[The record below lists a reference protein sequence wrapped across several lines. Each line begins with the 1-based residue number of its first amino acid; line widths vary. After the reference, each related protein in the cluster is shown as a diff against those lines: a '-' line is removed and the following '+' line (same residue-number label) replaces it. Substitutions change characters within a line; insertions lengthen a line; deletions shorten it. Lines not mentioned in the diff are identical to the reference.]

1 MLEADQ
7 LIELHVF
14 KRAMFA
20 EPASRLFSRL
30 LGEELD
36 LASHGLA
43 RASEF
48 ERDASLGGA
57 ARKIG
62 LDLVIEAA
70 SLLPVGGRVGGA
82 GMTGATRLAAVA
94 LYGLRVFS
102 AVVEAVLD
110 GASCSAAGA

>member
-1 MLEADQ
+1 M
-7 LIELHVF
+7 F
-14 KRAMFA
+14 KRATFA

-36 LASHGLA
+36 LAGHGLA
-43 RASEF
+43 CASEL

-62 LDLVIEAA
+62 FDLAVQAA
-70 SLLPVGGRVGGA
+70 SLLPVGRRMGSA

-94 LYGLRVFS
+94 LYGLRVFG